1 MSFHAEDA
9 DLFYLRDMMRQQ
21 EITKYFLTIFGL
33 KHKLF
38 CCNFNVL
45 VVSVIAGFNVVV
57 LVVITV
63 VVVPLAMSVVVV
75 IGPIVE

>member
-1 MSFHAEDA
+1 MILINIFQHV
-9 DLFYLRDMMRQQ
+9 F
-21 EITKYFLTIFGL
+21 TYFLNSEIEQF
-33 KHKLF
+33 KLF

-45 VVSVIAGFNVVV
+45 VVSVIVAFNVVV
-57 LVVITV
+57 LVVIAV